1 MHSKILSISI
11 TLLASLGLLA
21 TGQSQADELS
31 RGAMLS
37 AACDSCHGTDGCD
50 SCHGT
55 DGNSPGSIPSIS
67 NRSADDILTA
77 LTGFRS
83 GERTA
88 TIMDRHVRGYTDEEL
103 RLIAEHLAQ
112 QTNESE

>member
-1 MHSKILSISI
+1 MHSKIFSISI

-21 TGQSQADELS
+21 AGQSQADELS

-37 AACDSCHGTDGCD
+37 AACE

-55 DGNSPGSIPSIS
+55 DGNSPGSIPVIS
-67 NRSADDILTA
+67 DRSADDILTA

-103 RLIAEHLAQ
+103 RLIAKHLAQ
-112 QTNESE
+112 HKNESE

>member
-1 MHSKILSISI
+1 MHSKIFSISI

-37 AACDSCHGTDGCD
+37 AACD

-112 QTNESE
+112 QTNESG

>member
-11 TLLASLGLLA
+11 TLLASPGLLA

-37 AACDSCHGTDGCD
+37 AACD

>member
-37 AACDSCHGTDGCD
+37 AACD

>member
-1 MHSKILSISI
+1 MQSKILSISI

-21 TGQSQADELS
+21 TGQSHADDLS
-31 RGAMLS
+31 RGARLS
-37 AACDSCHGTDGCD
+37 AACD

-112 QTNESE
+112 QTNESG